1 MSTKSREVIWG
12 GRIMGAEIRAQ
23 GAREAAQKATR
34 EADRA
39 EAEAWSIRME
49 GYGGPAQPSPTIGQC
64 LSGGLGWLEVECNR
78 CKTRASLP
86 LDAIRRP
93 RDTPIW
99 KLEASLKC
107 RSCRKG
113 RSAPPVRMIKLDRSR
128 AKSLLISG
136 SIRTRSVRV
145 RSSLAETE
153 AAGGDGWV
161 RRFRTSRHLLMC
173 LNICA
178 K

>member
-1 MSTKSREVIWG
+1 MSTRSRERIFG
-12 GRIMGAEIRAQ
+12 GRIIGAKIRAE
-23 GAREAAQKATR
+23 GAREAARKAIR

-49 GYGGPAQPSPTIGQC
+49 GYGGPAQPSPTLGQC
-64 LSGGLGWLEVECNR
+64 INGGLGWLEVECNR

-99 KLEASLKC
+99 KLEAALKC

-113 RSAPPVRMIKLDRSR
+113 RYAPPVHMIKLTE
-128 AKSLLISG
+128 
-136 SIRTRSVRV
+136 TR
-145 RSSLAETE
+145 ETTPYV
-153 AAGGDGWV
+153 WV
-161 RRFRTSRHLLMC
+161 HPDEER
-173 LNICA
+173 
-178 K
+178 

>member
-1 MSTKSREVIWG
+1 MSTKTRQSIYQ
-12 GRIMGAEIRAQ
+12 GRIIGAQIRAR
-23 GAREAAQKATR
+23 GAREAAAKAIR

-39 EAEAWSIRME
+39 EAEAWSIQME
-49 GYGGPAQPSPTIGQC
+49 AYGGPVQPSPTIGQC
-64 LSGGLGWLEVECNR
+64 LNGGLGWLEVECTR

-113 RSAPPVRMIKLDRSR
+113 RSAPHVHMIKLT
-128 AKSLLISG
+128 ANQQVTPYK
-136 SIRTRSVRV
+136 
-145 RSSLAETE
+145 
-153 AAGGDGWV
+153 WV
-161 RRFRTSRHLLMC
+161 HPDEER
-173 LNICA
+173 
-178 K
+178 